1 MRLVILGGGGF
12 RVPLVHQS
20 LLDDPDRLVG
30 ELVLHDVAGDRLRAT
45 VAVLEQ
51 QAAGAALRSARRP
64 VLRTTTSLADALRG
78 ADVVFSAIRVGG
90 LAGRGVD
97 ERVALEHGLIGQ
109 ETVGA
114 GGICY
119 ALRTVPVA
127 MEIARQVAAVA
138 PDAWVVNFTNPAGL
152 VTEAM
157 SAVLGDRVIGI
168 CDSPVGLCRRV
179 AAALGVAVERAR
191 FDYVGLN
198 HLGWLRAVLVA
209 GRDRLPDLLADEAAL
224 TSFEEGKL
232 FGAAWLRALGAVP
245 NEYLHYYYFAGD
257 VLAQLTG
264 QRATRGEF
272 LHDRQREY
280 YARVAAEPDAA
291 LRAWLDTRAERE
303 HTYLAEGRAVAGAG
317 ERAAADLDG
326 GGYEQLALRLMTA
339 LVANRTD
346 ELILNVRN
354 RAAVSG
360 MDGDAVVEVPSVVDG
375 GGARPIAAGP
385 VAGHCLGLMQQVK
398 AAERAAI
405 DAALHRRRDAAL
417 LALAGNPLVDSVA
430 TAARVLDAYARSF
443 PELADLGG
451 A

>member
-12 RVPLVHQS
+12 RVPLVHRS
-20 LLDDPDRLVG
+20 LLGDPERLVD
-30 ELVLHDVAGDRLRAT
+30 ELVLYDVAGDRLRAI

-51 QAAGAALRSARRP
+51 QAAGVRWRP
-64 VLRTTTSLADALRG
+64 ALRTTTSLPDALVG

-90 LAGRGVD
+90 LAGRGID
-97 ERVALEHGLIGQ
+97 ERVALDHGLIGQ

-138 PDAWVVNFTNPAGL
+138 PDSWLINFTNPAGL

-157 SAVLGDRVIGI
+157 AAVLGDRVIGI
-168 CDSPVGLCRRV
+168 CDSPVALCRRV
-179 AAALGVAVERAR
+179 AAALGVPAEQAW

-198 HLGWLRAVLVA
+198 HLGWLRAVLVG
-209 GRDRLPDLLADEAAL
+209 GRDRLPELLADEAML

-232 FGAAWLRALGAVP
+232 FGARLLRALGAVP
-245 NEYLHYYYFAGD
+245 NEYLHYYYFARD
-257 VLAQLTG
+257 TLAQMAG

-272 LHDRQREY
+272 LRDQQDEFYTR
-280 YARVAAEPDAA
+280 AAADPDAA
-291 LRAWLDTRAERE
+291 LRTWLATRAERE
-303 HTYLAEGRAVAGAG
+303 NTYLAEGRAVAGAG
-317 ERAAADLDG
+317 ARAAEDLAG
-326 GGYEQLALRLMTA
+326 GGYEEVALRLMA
-339 LVANRTD
+339 AVAANRPST
-346 ELILNVRN
+346 LILNVRN

-360 MDGDAVVEVPSVVDG
+360 MDDDAVVEVPCVVDG
-375 GGARPIAAGP
+375 SGAHPLAAGA
-385 VAGHCLGLMQQVK
+385 VAEPGLGLMHQVK

-405 DAALHRRRDAAL
+405 RAAVDRSRDAAL
-417 LALAGNPLVDSVA
+417 LAMTCHPLVDSVA
-430 TAARVLDAYARSF
+430 AAGRVLDAYVREF
-443 PELADLGG
+443 PELADLGRRD